1 MPNPCENC
9 PVREALIELA
19 TIARNVL
26 DSTLRFTWSEKAGYM
41 NEVDK
46 LIKRMSP
53 PVSDEVSKS

>member
-26 DSTLRFTWSEKAGYM
+26 DGTLRFTWSEKAGYM